1 MKTFLNEMRSFIPG
15 AKPNTRNA
23 TRHVRATVNDIQ
35 IDEFKKR
42 FSFTSDKDTTCS
54 NTYLT
59 HRVVFDNDVI
69 PVVLSNKQFKT
80 SKGSILQK
88 QLTPTKLGIYGE
100 YTNLDFFVNRV
111 SEGFSNVDID
121 TDTRDM
127 LLNILNH
134 VSYGE
139 TIDKFSLYKASKR
152 AIDKDYGEILAGA
165 HVIRMNG
172 NVTFAEGEAS
182 AFYDLTSI
190 KDKNLIKYNVKSGS
204 GSGQSFKSVIPNG
217 SGHCVDLI
225 HILQEKLVGR
235 EKLHKYVNRA
245 KDKDSPI
252 YDIMTNLQIQETKDQ
267 FISMMNTISQ
277 KTNDEC
283 GVPKKFDIYN
293 AEDAYLFAG
302 CTLIS
307 HHYPIDLV
315 TDSLK
320 NNDIRILHIRSGKD
334 NIYIQEPSDI
344 KYKMHYW
351 GNYAHLYN
359 NFPGFKGL
367 YYDK

>member
-1 MKTFLNEMRSFIPG
+1 MKTLLNEMRSFIPG

-23 TRHVRATVNDIQ
+23 TRHIRATVNDIQ
-35 IDEFKKR
+35 INEFSKR
-42 FSFTSDKDTTCS
+42 FSFTSDKDITCS

-59 HRVVFDNDVI
+59 HKVVFDSDIV

-100 YTNLDFFVNRV
+100 YTDLNSFVNSV
-111 SEGFSNVDID
+111 YDGFSNIDVDSE
-121 TDTRDM
+121 TRDM
-127 LLNILNH
+127 LINILNH
-134 VSYGE
+134 ISYDE
-139 TIDKFSLYKASKR
+139 TIKNFSLYKASKR

-165 HVIRMNG
+165 YVIRTHG

-182 AFYDLTSI
+182 AFYDLTAL
-190 KDKNLIKYNVKSGS
+190 KDKNLIKYNVKSGG

-245 KDKDSPI
+245 RDTDSPI
-252 YDIMTNLQIQETKDQ
+252 YDIMNKLSIQDTKEK
-267 FISMMNTISQ
+267 FISMMSNIS
-277 KTNDEC
+277 KETKDEC
-283 GVPKKFDIYN
+283 GVPKNFDIYN
-293 AEDAYLFAG
+293 AEDAYLFAA

-307 HHYPIDLV
+307 HHYPTDLV

-320 NNDIRILHIRSGKD
+320 NNDIKILHVRSGKD
-334 NIYIQEPSDI
+334 NIYMQEPNDI
-344 KYKMHYW
+344 IYKMHYW
-351 GNYAHLYN
+351 GNYAHLFN